1 MGFNSA
7 FKGLMLLRK
16 NCRDCKDTRWQQN
29 ESGCF
34 TRDDFVLHMGHFIIH
49 NGVRKNQR
57 VLVLLDS
64 GQSHLY
70 MTGIV
75 LAK

>member
-7 FKGLMLLRK
+7 FKVFMLPRK
-16 NCRDCKDTRWQQN
+16 KCRDCKETRWQQN
-29 ESGCF
+29 ESGWF
-34 TRDDFVLHMGHFIIH
+34 TGYDFVLCMGHFIIH
-49 NGVRKNQR
+49 NGVRKNQS